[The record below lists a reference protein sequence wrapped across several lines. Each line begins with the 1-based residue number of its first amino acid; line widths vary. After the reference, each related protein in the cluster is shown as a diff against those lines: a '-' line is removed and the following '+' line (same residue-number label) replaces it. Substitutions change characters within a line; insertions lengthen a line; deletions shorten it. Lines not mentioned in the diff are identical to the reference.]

1 MLEAIGRGISKITGI
16 DEEKCIAI
24 IYSVRDKVKEIRR
37 RGELSIDE
45 IVKLSRSLIGEQLG
59 VDDEIVYRG
68 IARGVI
74 DVDPDELLFN
84 DTKEVLSE
92 LKRRRY
98 KVIVIGNVMIWPSPY
113 TRLLLERTGIAKYID
128 RQYYADEIGYYKPM
142 KEAFL
147 KPLKE
152 QGVEPSNAVHIG
164 DSTIED
170 YEGAYKAGL
179 TAIKID
185 RSINDIKS
193 IDERRYIV
201 GKLSDIL
208 EIIK

>member
-16 DEEKCIAI
+16 DEERCIAI
-24 IYSVRDKVKEIRR
+24 IYSVRDKVKQIRR

-74 DVDPDELLFN
+74 DVDPDELLFD
-84 DTKEVLSE
+84 DTREVLNE
-92 LKRRRY
+92 LK
-98 KVIVIGNVMIWPSPY
+98 KKHKIIVIGNVMIWPSPY
-113 TRLLLERTGIAKYID
+113 TRLLLEKTGVAKYID
-128 RQYYADEIGYYKPM
+128 KQYYADEIGYYKPM

-147 KPLKE
+147 KPLRE
-152 QGVEPSNAVHIG
+152 QGVDPSEAVHVG

-185 RSINDIKS
+185 RSVDGVKT

-201 GKLSDIL
+201 GGLSDIL